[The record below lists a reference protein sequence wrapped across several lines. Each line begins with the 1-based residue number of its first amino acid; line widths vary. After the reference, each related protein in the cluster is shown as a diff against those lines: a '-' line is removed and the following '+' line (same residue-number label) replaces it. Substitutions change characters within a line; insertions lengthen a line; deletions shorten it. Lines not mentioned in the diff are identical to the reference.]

1 MVTSRTTP
9 GAPPAAKPRRDS
21 AATKRRLLAAAT
33 DEFASR
39 GIAGARVD
47 RIAVSAQ
54 ANKRLIYDYFGD
66 KDGLFDAVL
75 DAHREQI
82 IGAVPMHPTDPSA
95 YAGDLFDYVVG
106 HPDLLRLVTWARLEG
121 RLGPVAQARSMQSY
135 RLRLAAIEDAQR
147 HGHVTLRLTPAQILV
162 LIESIAVG
170 WIVTASELLSRSDD
184 DSSDRQALRQI
195 IVDSVRRLTTGD

>member
-1 MVTSRTTP
+1 MPS
-9 GAPPAAKPRRDS
+9 APPATKPRRDS

-33 DEFASR
+33 EEFAAR

-47 RIAVSAQ
+47 RIASSAQ

-75 DAHREQI
+75 DAHMEQI
-82 IGAVPMHPTDPSA
+82 TGAVPVHHTDLSA
-95 YAGDLFDYVVG
+95 YAGELFDYMVG

-121 RLGPVAQARSMQSY
+121 RLGPVAQARSLRSY
-135 RLRLAAIEDAQR
+135 RRRLAAIEDAQR
-147 HGHVTLRLTPAQILV
+147 DGHVTARLTPAQILV

-170 WIVTASELLSRSDD
+170 WVVTASELLSRSDD
-184 DSSDRQALRQI
+184 DSSDRQALREV
-195 IVDSVRRLTTGD
+195 IVDSVRRLTT

>member
-1 MVTSRTTP
+1 MPS
-9 GAPPAAKPRRDS
+9 GPPAAKPRRDS
-21 AATKRRLLAAAT
+21 AATRRRLLAAAT
-33 DEFASR
+33 DEFAAR

-47 RIAVSAQ
+47 RIASSAQ

-75 DAHREQI
+75 DADMEQI
-82 IGAVPMHPTDPSA
+82 TGAVPMHAKDLSA
-95 YAGDLFDYVVG
+95 YAGDLFDYMVG

-135 RLRLAAIEDAQR
+135 QRRLAAIEDAQR
-147 HGHVTLRLTPAQILV
+147 DGYVTARLTPAQILV

-170 WIVTASELLSRSDD
+170 WIVTASEFLSRSDN
-184 DSSDRQALRQI
+184 DSSDRQALREV
-195 IVDSVRRLTTGD
+195 IVDSVRRLTSPTD

>member
-1 MVTSRTTP
+1 MVRSRSAP
-9 GAPPAAKPRRDS
+9 SAPPTAKPRRDS
-21 AATKRRLLAAAT
+21 AATRRRLLAAAT

-47 RIAVSAQ
+47 RIASSAQ

-75 DAHREQI
+75 DASMEEI
-82 IGAVPMHPTDPSA
+82 IGAVPMHATDLSV
-95 YAGDLFDYVVG
+95 YAGELFDYMAG

-135 RLRLAAIEDAQR
+135 RRRLDVIGDAQR
-147 HGHVTLRLTPAQILV
+147 HGHVTARLTPAQILV

-170 WIVTASELLSRSDD
+170 WIVTASEFLSHSDND
-184 DSSDRQALRQI
+184 ASDRQALREI
-195 IVDSVRRLTTGD
+195 IVDSVRRLTT

>member
-1 MVTSRTTP
+1 VPIDSPR
-9 GAPPAAKPRRDS
+9 AKPRRDS

-39 GIAGARVD
+39 GVAGARVD
-47 RIAVSAQ
+47 RIAASAQ

-75 DAHREQI
+75 DAHMEQI
-82 IGAVPMHPTDPSA
+82 TGAVPMHATDPSA
-95 YAGDLFDYVVG
+95 YAGELFDYMVG
-106 HPDLLRLVTWARLEG
+106 HLDLLRLVTWARLEG

-135 RLRLAAIEDAQR
+135 RRRLATIEDAQR
-147 HGHVTLRLTPAQILV
+147 DGHVTARLTPAQILV

-170 WIVTASELLSRSDD
+170 WIVTTSEFLSRGDD
-184 DSSDRQALRQI
+184 DSSDRQALRGI
-195 IVDSVRRLTTGD
+195 IVDSVRRLTT

>member
-1 MVTSRTTP
+1 MVRSGTVP
-9 GAPPAAKPRRDS
+9 VVPPAAKPRRDS

-33 DEFASR
+33 DEFATH

-47 RIAVSAQ
+47 RIASSAQ

-75 DAHREQI
+75 AAHMEQI
-82 IGAVPMHPTDPSA
+82 IGAVPMHATDMSA
-95 YAGDLFDYVVG
+95 YASDLFDYMAG

-135 RLRLAAIEDAQR
+135 QRRLAVIEDAQR
-147 HGHVTLRLTPAQILV
+147 VGHVTARLTPAQILV

-170 WIVTASELLSRSDD
+170 WVVTASEFLSRSDD
-184 DSSDRQALRQI
+184 GSSDRQALRGI
-195 IVDSVRRLTTGD
+195 IVDSVRRLTT

>member
-1 MVTSRTTP
+1 MTTASFPTSR
-9 GAPPAAKPRRDS
+9 PRRDS
-21 AATKRRLLAAAT
+21 AATKRRLLVAAT
-33 DEFASR
+33 DEFVAR

-47 RIAVSAQ
+47 RIASSAQ

-75 DAHREQI
+75 DAHMEQI
-82 IGAVPMHPTDPSA
+82 IGAVPMHATDLSA
-95 YAGDLFDYVVG
+95 YAGELFDYMVG

-135 RLRLAAIEDAQR
+135 RRRLDTIDEAQR
-147 HGHVTLRLTPAQILV
+147 NGHVTVRLTPAQILV
-162 LIESIAVG
+162 LVESIAVG

-184 DSSDRQALRQI
+184 DSSDRRALREI
-195 IVDSVRRLTTGD
+195 IVDSVRRLTTVA

>member
-1 MVTSRTTP
+1 
-9 GAPPAAKPRRDS
+9 
-21 AATKRRLLAAAT
+21 
-33 DEFASR
+33 
-39 GIAGARVD
+39 
-47 RIAVSAQ
+47 
-54 ANKRLIYDYFGD
+54 
-66 KDGLFDAVL
+66 
-75 DAHREQI
+75 
-82 IGAVPMHPTDPSA
+82 
-95 YAGDLFDYVVG
+95 
-106 HPDLLRLVTWARLEG
+106 
-121 RLGPVAQARSMQSY
+121 MQSY